1 MSGLPDD
8 EAPARGA
15 EAVVPAEGKSSPVTG
30 APLPKPVQEHLGR
43 QLRSAYNAKAERPA
57 FLGDPAVPPQ
67 FERLIRRIE
76 VSEKVREIGVE
87 AVRQALEPGAATQR
101 RGGRR
106 KPKEPEGSA

>member
-8 EAPARGA
+8 EAPVGEGEAR
-15 EAVVPAEGKSSPVTG
+15 VPAEGKPVSA
-30 APLPKPVQEHLGR
+30 APLPKGVQEHLGR

-87 AVRQALEPGAATQR
+87 AVRQALEPGTAAQR
-101 RGGRR
+101 PGTPLRSD
-106 KPKEPEGSA
+106 EPEGGG

>member
-8 EAPARGA
+8 EAPPGEGEAGA
-15 EAVVPAEGKSSPVTG
+15 TGQPSPTA
-30 APLPKPVQEHLGR
+30 APLPKGVQEHLGR

-87 AVRQALEPGAATQR
+87 AVRQALEPGAPQQR
-101 RGGRR
+101 AR
-106 KPKEPEGSA
+106 KKPNEPQSGA